1 MSDLPRF
8 CLSSWV
14 WVTVLISF
22 DPPTGLSTEQ
32 APDLLLTLVLSVIQE
47 IAEGFPDGAVVK
59 SLLQCRRRQR
69 CRFASWVRKIPWSRK
84 WQPAPI
90 FLPGKHHVQRSLAGY
105 SPWGCKELGTPK
117 HAHTHTRTRTHT
129 RARTHTHTHK
139 NQLRKPWPLEFIW
152 NTWIIHHLQ
161 WKPPN
166 PCSPFVQWC
175 WRHNVILNISAS
187 LLLKLQV

>member
-47 IAEGFPDGAVVK
+47 IAEDFPDGAVVK

-129 RARTHTHTHK
+129 RARTHTHTQESVEEALTFGIHMEYM
-139 NQLRKPWPLEFIW
+139 NYTPFAVETPQPMLTICPMVLETQCDSKHFCLF
-152 NTWIIHHLQ
+152 T
-161 WKPPN
+161 P
-166 PCSPFVQWC
+166 
-175 WRHNVILNISAS
+175 
-187 LLLKLQV
+187 